1 MEKKDIRWQQRFNNY
16 LKAFSQLEK
25 FYAKGENLSN
35 MEEQGMIKAFEY
47 TYELAWN
54 TMKDFYENQGETGI
68 QGSRD
73 TFNLAFRRGLIQD
86 GEIWMQMLQ
95 DRNRT
100 SHTYNEETADEISE
114 NILNLY
120 FLQFTQLKQEFEK
133 FILSQQH
140 GL

>member
-1 MEKKDIRWQQRFNNY
+1 MENKDIRWQQRFSNY
-16 LKAFSQLEK
+16 LKALSQLEK
-25 FYAKGENLSN
+25 FYDKGKDLSN

-73 TFNLAFRRGLIQD
+73 TFNLAFRRGLISD
-86 GEIWMQMLQ
+86 GEIWMQMLK

-114 NILNLY
+114 NILTY
-120 FLQFTQLKQEFEK
+120 YYHQFVELKNEFEK
-133 FILSQQH
+133 IIKSNQST
-140 GL
+140 